1 MTWPLTRRQVNRA
14 GVASILGALAGCQQ
28 GWTDDSTTQETVT
41 DSTKASADGSEQT
54 TQAARIVEVGVAPNP
69 VGQAQPLQ
77 VMVVVRNHSDEDVS
91 ETFTLELDGAPV
103 AVNRETLPAGREM
116 RLSLVARPGRTG
128 SHTVSVRNQS
138 VAIDVEPHPEH
149 FVDTDGTDF
158 VVNGEPF
165 YFNGINASVGNKENR
180 AYIDEVL
187 TDAASMDLTV
197 VRAFAYCNGHPLPC
211 FQPEP
216 GVYDETAFK
225 TLDYVIYRAKQLG
238 IRLVLALV
246 NNFSAHGGMTQY
258 VEWASE
264 ESYESDLA
272 KHDAFYTNDRVK
284 DLFKKYVRYVL
295 TRTNTYTGV
304 DYRNDPTIM
313 MWELANEPDLG
324 DNEGPLHII
333 QDWIEEMGAF
343 IKNIDQNHLLSTGA
357 QGFYDQSRA
366 ETDDRD
372 RLYIRPSGTDFIRNH
387 QPKTID
393 ACSMHFYPQNMGVP
407 IEAGEKFIDDH
418 ARDAHEIVGK
428 PVYLGEFGY
437 RIPRKGTTEGT
448 IEEAKRKRA
457 RILERYYDAV
467 MRHDVNGTIVWNID
481 GHLYEQ
487 GKLDFRTDPEDTF
500 TEIYYPEDSRAVSVL
515 QEYSAR
521 MLVKTAERRS
531 PDS

>member
-1 MTWPLTRRQVNRA
+1 MEWPLTRRQVNRA
-14 GVASILGALAGCQQ
+14 GIASIVTAVSGCESSEPTTTRSETTPTTVDSQK
-28 GWTDDSTTQETVT
+28 GDSTGGSQGITV
-41 DSTKASADGSEQT
+41 
-54 TQAARIVEVGVAPNP
+54 VEVGAAPNP

-77 VMVVVRNHSDEDVS
+77 VLIAVKNGSEEDVS
-91 ETFTLELDGAPV
+91 ETFTLELDGEPIAIT
-103 AVNRETLPAGREM
+103 RGTIPAKREM
-116 RLSLVARPGRTG
+116 RLSVAARPGHTG
-128 SHTVSVRNQS
+128 THTVSVRDQS
-138 VAIDVEPHPEH
+138 TEIGVEPYPEH

-165 YFNGINASVGNKENR
+165 YFNGINASVGNRENR

-187 TDAASMDLTV
+187 ADAAAMGLTV
-197 VRAFAYCNGHPLPC
+197 VRAFAFCNGLAQPC

-225 TLDYVIYRAKQLG
+225 NLDYVIYRAKQLG

-272 KHDAFYTNDRVK
+272 KHDAFYTNERVK
-284 DLFKKYVRYVL
+284 DLFKEYIRQVL
-295 TRTNTYTGV
+295 TRKNTYTGV
-304 DYRNDPTIM
+304 AYRNDPTIM

-324 DNEGPLHII
+324 DNDGPLHII

-343 IKNIDQNHLLSTGA
+343 IKGIDSNHLLSTGA

-366 ETDDRD
+366 ETDNRG
-372 RLYIRPSGTDFIRNH
+372 RLYIRPAGTDFIRNH
-387 QPKTID
+387 QPETID

-407 IEAGEKFIDDH
+407 VNAGVTFIEDH

-437 RIPRKGTTEGT
+437 RIPRKGTTQET
-448 IEEAKRKRA
+448 IEEGKRKRA
-457 RILERYYDAV
+457 SVMDRYFEAALKN
-467 MRHDVNGTIVWNID
+467 DVNGTLVWNLD
-481 GHLYEQ
+481 GHHYGE
-487 GKLDFRTDPEDTF
+487 GKLDFETDPEDTF
-500 TEIYYPEDSRAVSVL
+500 TEIYYPEDTRAVSVI

-521 MLVKTAERRS
+521 MLVKTAERRHA
-531 PDS
+531 DY